1 MEDSKISLDVSLINN
16 PLASRSCH
24 YDVARA
30 TIFRVLGNPND
41 LENSPCDE
49 ELRLQV
55 YEAKKISWKFY
66 TLKIKI
72 ALIKNLYNEFSYRR
86 KNEFPKQKNIRALR
100 EVLNELFPDLLGF
113 GKLYDKA
120 KAKDGYQSNKK
131 RCRNPRPYKDSIYWS
146 LLAKLDQENMN
157 RRSSILR

>member
-100 EVLNELFPDLLGF
+100 EVLNELFLDLLGF

-131 RCRNPRPYKDSIYWS
+131 RCPNPRPYQDSIYWS

-157 RRSSILR
+157 RRSSNLR